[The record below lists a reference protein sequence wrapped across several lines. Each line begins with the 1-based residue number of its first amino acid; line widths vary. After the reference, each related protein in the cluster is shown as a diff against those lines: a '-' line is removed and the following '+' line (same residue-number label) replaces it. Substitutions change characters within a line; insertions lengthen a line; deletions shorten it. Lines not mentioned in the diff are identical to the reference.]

1 MGQHQSQHLHAVPLC
16 RQVQR
21 GATAF
26 SHRQDQVQRG
36 SAALQGKVQ
45 DPAGHPCGAEGGG
58 GVERGVAVA
67 VQDLQEGKGG
77 GGGEEDGG
85 SVGGVRRRSVVEGG
99 GT

>member
-16 RQVQR
+16 RLVQR

-26 SHRQDQVQRG
+26 SPRQDQVQL
-36 SAALQGKVQ
+36 SLVALQGKVQ

-58 GVERGVAVA
+58 GVERGVSIAVH
-67 VQDLQEGKGG
+67 DLQEGKEG
-77 GGGEEDGG
+77 GGGEEGGG